1 MTTFEKKYP
10 LFRRI
15 EIKKKIDIQ
24 WLVTSG
30 APGERIADFGCGN
43 TFETLALVCALG
55 ANEAIG
61 IDKDG
66 GEIRKARDHLEMVKD
81 NVKAIFALA
90 YQRPDAQSW
99 WKSKVPTPLKG
110 LISSTILDFHIPGPL
125 REGLNK
131 TSVDFIEADIA
142 QTITELGSDCFNLAC
157 CRRVLYQIWDK
168 QGEDDVKSAVNQMA
182 RVVKNGGWVVAV
194 EPTVSR
200 DGRPYDFRRFFKQ
213 AKLTQVTDI
222 DSAVLEQADLLIP
235 VADNRKWDSSPG
247 LYPYIYCQQS
257 ERGEHNGRN

>member
-1 MTTFEKKYP
+1 MTTFETQYP
-10 LFRRI
+10 LFRQI
-15 EIKKKIDIQ
+15 ESKKKMDIQ

-43 TFETLALVCALG
+43 GFETLALICALG

-66 GEIRKARDHLEMVKD
+66 GNICKARDLLEMIKV
-81 NVKAIFALA
+81 NVQVIFVSA
-90 YQRPDAQSW
+90 YQRTDAQSW

-110 LISSTILDFHIPGPL
+110 LIFSTIPGFPIPGPL

-142 QTITELGSDCFNLAC
+142 QSIAELGSDCFNLAY
-157 CRRVLYQIWDK
+157 CRRVLYHIWEN
-168 QGEDDVKSAVNQMA
+168 QGKDDVKSAIDQMA
-182 RVVKNGGWVVAV
+182 RVVRNGGWVVAV
-194 EPTVSR
+194 EPAVSS

-213 AKLTQVTDI
+213 AKLTRVANI
-222 DSAVLEQADLLIP
+222 DSAVLEHAGLLIP
-235 VADNRKWDSSPG
+235 VADNHEWSSSPG
-247 LYPYIYCQQS
+247 LYPYIYCQRS
-257 ERGEHNGRN
+257 EGGDHNDRY

>member
-10 LFRRI
+10 LFRQI
-15 EIKKKIDIQ
+15 EIKKKMDIQ

-43 TFETLALVCALG
+43 GFETLALICALG
-55 ANEAIG
+55 TNEAIG

-66 GEIRKARDHLEMVKD
+66 EIIRQARELLDLVKE
-81 NVKAIFALA
+81 KIQAIFVSVYHRA
-90 YQRPDAQSW
+90 YPQSW
-99 WKSKVPTPLKG
+99 WESKVPDPLKG
-110 LISSTILDFHIPGPL
+110 LILSKIPRSDIPDPF
-125 REGLNK
+125 REELSK
-131 TSVDFIEADIA
+131 TSVAFTEADIA
-142 QTITELGSDCFNLAC
+142 KPIAELGSDFDLAY
-157 CRRVLYQIWDK
+157 CRKVLYQIWDK
-168 QGEDDVKSAVNQMA
+168 QGEDDVKFAINQMA

-194 EPTVSR
+194 EFAVSR